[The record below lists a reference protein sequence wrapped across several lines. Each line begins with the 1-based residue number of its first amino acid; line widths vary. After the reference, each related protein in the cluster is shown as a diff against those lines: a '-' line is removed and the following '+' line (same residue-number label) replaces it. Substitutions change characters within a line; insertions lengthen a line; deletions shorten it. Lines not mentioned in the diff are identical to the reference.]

1 MTRRSGMTLIEVLLA
16 VSLLSVLS
24 LAIAMSFRLGIN
36 AMGRTTV
43 KIAQNRR
50 AAGAQRILQQQLEGL
65 IPVLADCEGQR
76 KLFFEGGPQTM
87 RFVSAYSLE
96 EAWRGRSRILEF
108 QVIPGDQGKG
118 VRLVVNE
125 QLYSGPKS
133 LGPFCRPGLPVA
145 VGPGSFVL
153 ADRLAYCR
161 FAYQEPAPPP
171 ADAGP
176 WRPDW
181 VMPKWPRA
189 VRIDMGSLDEDA
201 AKLRPMTLTARMRVD
216 RYPVFDYGDF

>member
-24 LAIAMSFRLGIN
+24 VAIAMSFRLGIS
-36 AMGRTTV
+36 AMGRTTA

-50 AAGAQRILQQQLEGL
+50 AAGAQRILEQQLEGL
-65 IPVLADCEGQR
+65 IPALADCEGQR
-76 KLFFEGGPQTM
+76 KLFFEGGPRTM
-87 RFVSAYSLE
+87 RFVSTYSLE
-96 EAWRGRSRILEF
+96 EAWRGHSRILEF
-108 QVIPGDQGKG
+108 QVIPGDQGRG

-125 QLYSGPKS
+125 HVYTGPKS
-133 LGPFCRPGLPVA
+133 LGPFCRPGLPVGI
-145 VGPGSFVL
+145 GPASFVL

-171 ADAGP
+171 VEAGP

-181 VMPKWPRA
+181 VAPKWPRA
-189 VRIDMGSLDEDA
+189 VRIEMGSLDEDA
-201 AKLRPMTLTARMRVD
+201 GKLRPMTLTARMRVD